1 MSEVMHMK
9 EPQIVTM
16 FLNRD
21 ENAISQA
28 DSVYGKRLLHL
39 ARNIVGNPQD
49 AEECVSDTLLK
60 AWNSIPPQ
68 NPRYLFAYLAKICRN
83 DALGKLEH
91 KNAQK
96 RRAEVV
102 RLTEEMECCIPD
114 VRQLRSMESRVLGQA
129 LDSFVRTLPRENR
142 LIFLRRYW
150 YMDSVAEIARKLG
163 LSEGAVHMRL
173 GRIKEKLRTYLE
185 KEGMYL

>member
-1 MSEVMHMK
+1 MNDQLIIELFFKRCEEAIAATSEK
-9 EPQIVTM
+9 
-16 FLNRD
+16 
-21 ENAISQA
+21 
-28 DSVYGKRLLHL
+28 YGKLCKSISDRILK
-39 ARNIVGNPQD
+39 NNED

-96 RRAEVV
+96 RKAEVV

-142 LIFLRRYW
+142 MIFLRRYW